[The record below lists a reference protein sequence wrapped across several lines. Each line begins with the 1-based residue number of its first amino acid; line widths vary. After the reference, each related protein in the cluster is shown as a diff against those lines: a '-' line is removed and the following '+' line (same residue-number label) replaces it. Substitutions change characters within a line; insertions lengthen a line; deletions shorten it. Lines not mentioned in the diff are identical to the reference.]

1 MKLTDIIKKLLP
13 SYGYFK
19 ELYLA
24 LLIILTIAFAG
35 SIGYVYFEGY
45 TYIEALYMTMITV
58 STVGFNEVRPLSDAG
73 RIFTMFLIITSFGTF
88 AYAISSLSKYVITG
102 AYAQYF
108 KKYKMDKQI
117 DKLEGHI
124 VICGAGNNGEEAIR
138 NLQAHN
144 KDIVVIETDEKLIE
158 FLKEKNIPHIHG
170 DATDEDVLLRAGIK
184 NASALITTL
193 PKDTDNVFVVLTARE
208 FNSAMRIISRCAADS
223 SRSKLKSAG
232 ANNIIMPD
240 KVGGARMAGFVVN
253 QNVNRFLD
261 KISLTEINEP
271 YLTEFQSS
279 EFPEEIRSGTVSHVL
294 NYLDSTSKLIGMRTA
309 DGVYIVNPEDSTS
322 IPGSCEL
329 FFLGT
334 TEEIKQITAKIQAY

>member
-1 MKLTDIIKKLLP
+1 MKLTDIIKKLVP

-24 LLIILTIAFAG
+24 LLIILSIAFVG
-35 SIGYVYFEGY
+35 SFGYVYFEGY
-45 TYIEALYMTMITV
+45 TYIEALYMTIITV
-58 STVGFNEVRPLSDAG
+58 STVGFNEVRPLSDEG

-108 KKYKMDKQI
+108 KKYKMDKHI

-124 VICGAGNNGEEAIR
+124 VICGAGNNGAEAIR
-138 NLQAHN
+138 NLQAH
-144 KDIVVIETDEKLIE
+144 KKEIVVIETDERLIE
-158 FLKEKNIPHIHG
+158 SLKHKNMLYIQG
-170 DATDEDVLLRAGIK
+170 DATDEDILLSAGIK

-208 FNSAMRIISRCAADS
+208 FNSEMRIVSRCAADS

-232 ANNIIMPD
+232 ATNIILPD

-261 KISLTEINEP
+261 KIALTEIDESF
-271 YLTEFQSS
+271 LTEFQSS
-279 EFPEEIRSGTVSHVL
+279 EFPEEIQRGTVSHVL
-294 NYLDSTSKLIGMRTA
+294 DFLDSSSKLIGMRTA
-309 DGVYIVNPEDSTS
+309 DGIYIVNPEESSS

-334 TEEIKQITAKIQAY
+334 TEEIKQITTKIKGH